1 MLQVT
6 YDIIV
11 LGIVIVRGVS
21 SLEDTCPGRS
31 LTKVKEFIDLEITR
45 KLDVILNSVA

>member
-11 LGIVIVRGVS
+11 LGIVRGVS